1 MKIENKFYPI
11 KGYEST
17 HLINPITQEVYSNI
31 KKKVLKGSLVG
42 GYISYS
48 IKNKEG
54 KVVVKKLHRLMMETF
69 NPDKSNFKY
78 LSKEDRDKINL
89 DNLVINHKD
98 GNKLNNNLENLEW
111 CTQAYNNAEAYRL
124 GLRVV
129 SEKTREQ
136 FMKDCHTPEI
146 RAKAIEN
153 LKKSKEKAIR
163 NSKEVNSIKVK
174 LIKDNKELYFDSCN
188 DASKFLNVSH
198 SSICRALKRENNYVK
213 KYKIEKIS

>member
-1 MKIENKFYPI
+1 MDLTKFTPI
-11 KGYEST
+11 KGFENNY
-17 HLINPITQEVYSNI
+17 LICKDTQTVFSII
-31 KKKVLKGSLVG
+31 KGTTMKGSINR
-42 GYISYS
+42 GYIVFHFKLDS
-48 IKNKEG
+48 G
-54 KVVVKKLHRLMMETF
+54 KTKIKKLHRIMMETF
-69 NPDKSNFKY
+69 CPNKSSFKS
-78 LSKEDRDKINL
+78 LPKEDRDKINL

-124 GLRVV
+124 GLRKV

-153 LKKSKEKAIR
+153 LRKSKEKAIR

>member
-1 MKIENKFYPI
+1 MDLTKFTPI
-11 KGYEST
+11 KGFENNY
-17 HLINPITQEVYSNI
+17 LICKDTQTVFSII
-31 KKKVLKGSLVG
+31 KGTTMKGSING
-42 GYISYS
+42 GYIVFHFKLDS
-48 IKNKEG
+48 G
-54 KVVVKKLHRLMMETF
+54 KTKIKKLHRIMMETF
-69 NPDKSNFKY
+69 CPNKSSFKS
-78 LSKEDRDKINL
+78 LPKEDRDKINL

-111 CTQAYNNAEAYRL
+111 CTQEYNNAEAYRL

-136 FMKDCHTPEI
+136 FMRDCHTPEI
-146 RAKAIEN
+146 QKKAIEN

>member
-1 MKIENKFYPI
+1 MDLTKFTPI
-11 KGYEST
+11 KGFENNY
-17 HLINPITQEVYSNI
+17 LICKDTQTVFSII
-31 KKKVLKGSLVG
+31 KGTTMKGSINR
-42 GYISYS
+42 GYIAFHFKLDS
-48 IKNKEG
+48 G
-54 KVVVKKLHRLMMETF
+54 KTKIKKLHRIMMETF
-69 NPDKSNFKY
+69 CPNKSSFKS
-78 LSKEDRDKINL
+78 LPKEDRTKINL
-89 DNLVINHKD
+89 NDLVINHKN
-98 GNKLNNNLENLEW
+98 GNKLDNRIENLEW

-124 GLRVV
+124 GLRKV

-136 FMKDCHTPEI
+136 FMRDCHTPEI
-146 RAKAIEN
+146 QKKAIEN

-174 LIKDNKELYFDSCN
+174 LIKDNKVLYFDSCN

>member
-1 MKIENKFYPI
+1 
-11 KGYEST
+11 
-17 HLINPITQEVYSNI
+17 
-31 KKKVLKGSLVG
+31 
-42 GYISYS
+42 
-48 IKNKEG
+48 
-54 KVVVKKLHRLMMETF
+54 MMETF

-136 FMKDCHTPEI
+136 FIRDCHTPEI
-146 RAKAIEN
+146 QKKAIEN
-153 LKKSKEKAIR
+153 LRKSKDKAIAHSIEA
-163 NSKEVNSIKVK
+163 NSKPLV
-174 LIKDNKELYFDSCN
+174 LFKDNFYKEFKN
-188 DASKFLNVSH
+188 DIEACKFLGVYKGSVG
-198 SSICRALKRENNYVK
+198 RVARGKLKTIKGYK
-213 KYKIEKIS
+213 AKYI

>member
-1 MKIENKFYPI
+1 MDLTKFTPI
-11 KGYEST
+11 KGFENNY
-17 HLINPITQEVYSNI
+17 LICKDTQTVFSII
-31 KKKVLKGSLVG
+31 KGTTMKGSING
-42 GYISYS
+42 GYIAFHFKLDS
-48 IKNKEG
+48 G
-54 KVVVKKLHRLMMETF
+54 KTKIKKLHRIMMETF

-136 FMKDCHTPEI
+136 FMRDCHTPEI
-146 RAKAIEN
+146 QKKAIEN
-153 LKKSKEKAIR
+153 LRKSKDKAIAHSIEA
-163 NSKEVNSIKVK
+163 NSKP
-174 LIKDNKELYFDSCN
+174 LALFKDNFYKEFKN
-188 DASKFLNVSH
+188 DTEACKFLGVYKGSVG
-198 SSICRALKRENNYVK
+198 RVARGKLKTIKGYK
-213 KYKIEKIS
+213 AKYI

>member
-69 NPDKSNFKY
+69 NTDKSNFKY

-153 LKKSKEKAIR
+153 LRKSKDKAIAHSIEA
-163 NSKEVNSIKVK
+163 NSKP
-174 LIKDNKELYFDSCN
+174 LALFKDNFYKEFKN
-188 DASKFLNVSH
+188 DTEACKFLGVHKGSVG
-198 SSICRALKRENNYVK
+198 RVARGKLKTIKGYK
-213 KYKIEKIS
+213 AKYI

>member
-31 KKKVLKGSLVG
+31 KKKVLKGSIH
-42 GYISYS
+42 YEKNNKISYKGVS
-48 IKNKEG
+48 IKTENCK
-54 KVVVKKLHRLMMETF
+54 KAKWMPIHRIIALTFIPNPNNYPVVNH
-69 NPDKSNFKY
+69 
-78 LSKEDRDKINL
+78 IN
-89 DNLVINHKD
+89 
-98 GNKLNNNLENLEW
+98 GNKLDNRVENLEW
-111 CTQAYNNAEAYRL
+111 CTQSWNNKEAYRL
-124 GLRVV
+124 GLRKV

-136 FMKDCHTPEI
+136 FMRDCHTPEI

-153 LKKSKEKAIR
+153 LRKSKEKAIR

-198 SSICRALKRENNYVK
+198 SSICRALKRKNNYVK

>member
-31 KKKVLKGSLVG
+31 KKKVLKGSIH
-42 GYISYS
+42 YEKNNKISYKGVS
-48 IKNKEG
+48 IKTENCK
-54 KVVVKKLHRLMMETF
+54 KAKWMPIHRIIALTFIPNPNNYPVVNH
-69 NPDKSNFKY
+69 
-78 LSKEDRDKINL
+78 IN
-89 DNLVINHKD
+89 
-98 GNKLNNNLENLEW
+98 GNKLDNRVENLEW
-111 CTQAYNNAEAYRL
+111 CTQSWNNKEAYRL
-124 GLRVV
+124 GLRKV

-136 FMKDCHTPEI
+136 FMRDCHTPEI

>member
-1 MKIENKFYPI
+1 MDLTKFTPI
-11 KGYEST
+11 KGFENNY
-17 HLINPITQEVYSNI
+17 LICKDTQTVFSII
-31 KKKVLKGSLVG
+31 KGTTMKGSING
-42 GYISYS
+42 GYIVFHFKLDS
-48 IKNKEG
+48 G
-54 KVVVKKLHRLMMETF
+54 KTKIKKLHRIMMETF
-69 NPDKSNFKY
+69 CPNKSSFKS
-78 LSKEDRDKINL
+78 LPKEDRTKINL

-153 LKKSKEKAIR
+153 LRKSKDKAIAHSIEA
-163 NSKEVNSIKVK
+163 NSKPLV
-174 LIKDNKELYFDSCN
+174 LFKDNFYKEFKN
-188 DASKFLNVSH
+188 DTEACKFLGVHKGSVG
-198 SSICRALKRENNYVK
+198 RVARGKLKTIKGYK
-213 KYKIEKIS
+213 AKYI

>member
-11 KGYEST
+11 KGYENT

-31 KKKVLKGSLVG
+31 KKKVLKGSIH
-42 GYISYS
+42 YEKNNKISYKGVS
-48 IKNKEG
+48 IKTENCK
-54 KVVVKKLHRLMMETF
+54 KAKWMPIHRIIALTFIPNPNNYPVVNH
-69 NPDKSNFKY
+69 
-78 LSKEDRDKINL
+78 IN
-89 DNLVINHKD
+89 
-98 GNKLNNNLENLEW
+98 GNKLDNRVENLEW
-111 CTQAYNNAEAYRL
+111 CTQSWNNKEAYRL
-124 GLRVV
+124 GLRKV

-136 FMKDCHTPEI
+136 FMRDCHTPEI
-146 RAKAIEN
+146 QKKAIEN
-153 LKKSKEKAIR
+153 LRKSKEKAIR

>member
-1 MKIENKFYPI
+1 MDLTKFTPI
-11 KGYEST
+11 KGFENNY
-17 HLINPITQEVYSNI
+17 LICKDTQTVFSII
-31 KKKVLKGSLVG
+31 KGTTMKGSING
-42 GYISYS
+42 GYIVFHFKLDS
-48 IKNKEG
+48 G
-54 KVVVKKLHRLMMETF
+54 KTKIKKLHRIMMETF

-136 FMKDCHTPEI
+136 FMRDCHTPEI
-146 RAKAIEN
+146 QKKAIEN

>member
-31 KKKVLKGSLVG
+31 KKKVLKGSIH
-42 GYISYS
+42 YEKNNKISYKGVS
-48 IKNKEG
+48 IKTENCK
-54 KVVVKKLHRLMMETF
+54 KAKWMPIHRIIALTFVPNPNNYPVVNH
-69 NPDKSNFKY
+69 
-78 LSKEDRDKINL
+78 IN
-89 DNLVINHKD
+89 
-98 GNKLNNNLENLEW
+98 GNKLDNRVENLEW
-111 CTQAYNNAEAYRL
+111 CTQSWNNKEAYRL